1 MVGLGAYLDRR
12 FHGRE
17 DAGRLLALQ
26 VIASIAHHDHPR
38 LALSVEAGPGN
49 LPVLF
54 SCLGAKLFLQ
64 ISQQGEEH
72 SGLAIG

>member
-1 MVGLGAYLDRR
+1 MVGLEAYLDRR

-26 VIASIAHHDHPR
+26 VIASIAHLDNPC

-49 LPVLF
+49 LQPVLF
-54 SCLGAKLFLQ
+54 SCPGAKSFLQ
-64 ISQQGEEH
+64 IS
-72 SGLAIG
+72 